1 MAHPYAPLG
10 GCYDDPVVGIVAA
23 ELLKQGFVVGTFNFR
38 GALGSAGRTSWTA
51 KPERSDYMSFIGFMV
66 YYVHFLDPFGSKE
79 TASPISKR
87 SPTPPE
93 AHSKLPQANEPLF
106 LLGGY
111 SYGAMITTQIPPMD
125 RILGQFASPAVGSAA
140 ADIRLRAQHL
150 AEHQNVILASAMAAQ
165 STSPRKLYMSMRVGG
180 NEDSQRKSHD
190 SRRSFSLDAEERIRR
205 GVNELLA
212 KTKRHHHREPAVAE
226 EDNTGQE
233 EGTTTLQGAAPV
245 LEAVAGLVQVRPAY
259 LLVSPL
265 QGMITHLATMSFLPI
280 STGRGLFTKA
290 ATKPR
295 NQGAPTFSSDH
306 RQLSEAKLVKNATL
320 ALFGDKDGFVS
331 VAKLRSWVQR
341 LEAADGS
348 RFHGEEIA
356 SAGHFWTENKVAY
369 VLRQKVADF
378 AARLVLAEKQNPAM
392 VEA

>member
-245 LEAVAGLVQVRPAY
+245 LEAVAGLVQ
-259 LLVSPL
+259 
-265 QGMITHLATMSFLPI
+265 
-280 STGRGLFTKA
+280 
-290 ATKPR
+290 
-295 NQGAPTFSSDH
+295 
-306 RQLSEAKLVKNATL
+306 LSEAKLVKNATL
-320 ALFGDKDGFVS
+320 ALFGDKDGLVS